1 MNYIIGYDIKE
12 DKIRNGVFKELRYF
26 RFVNIQKS
34 IFLGRDIN
42 NKVLG
47 LTLNF
52 FKKQKI
58 DSYFI
63 AKIDI
68 NNLSTNIKGLL
79 LEEDEIIVIW
89 LNKFKDLYLLVIGNE
104 YLF

>member
-26 RFVNIQKS
+26 GFVNIQKS

-52 FKKQKI
+52 LTKQKI